1 MHGSLDNLGLPAE
14 YQDVVRHIPG
24 GVRGSEFVKT
34 GYNWYRYHYNTSAS
48 SQRGTN
54 GKVFE
59 GLILTALHQAGIYP
73 AYYQATVAHIPN
85 VVYDI
90 LLYHPRRP
98 AILSCKVSLRER
110 WKQADLEGSALR
122 QVYRGAYSV
131 LLTLN
136 ANEGQRVQRQI
147 ENQDVLGLDEC
158 VVIQGQGDRFDA
170 LIQRLQGMR
179 FVHASPVIP
188 VEGRIM
194 QSSCAKSSI

>member
-1 MHGSLDNLGLPAE
+1 MRDSLNNLGLPAE
-14 YQDVVRHIPG
+14 YHAAVSHISDEIS
-24 GVRGSEFVKT
+24 GSEFVKT
-34 GYNWYRYHYNTSAS
+34 GYDWYRSHYNTSAS

-73 AYYQATVAHIPN
+73 AYYQATVAHVPH

-98 AILSCKVSLRER
+98 VILSCKVSLRER

-122 QVYRGAYSV
+122 QVYRGAHSV
-131 LLTLN
+131 LLTLS
-136 ANEGQRVQRQI
+136 ANEGRRVQRQI

-158 VVIQGQGDRFDA
+158 VVIQDKGDRFDS
-170 LIQRLQGMR
+170 LIQTLQGMR

-188 VEGRIM
+188 VKGRIM
-194 QSSCAKSSI
+194 ESPSAKSSR